1 MTYSYLVGS
10 MNNIFL
16 PKIYQSTIGYEER
29 TVVNEKMT
37 NRKLNGRYTWTVSLQ
52 MILLLGVSKQ

>member
-1 MTYSYLVGS
+1 
-10 MNNIFL
+10 MNDIFL
-16 PKIYQSTIGYEER
+16 PRICQSTLRYEER

-52 MILLLGVSKQ
+52 MNLLLGVSKQ